1 SSSPVQETS
10 SNYDARTLSVTSVGD
25 TMYVSSSSA
34 SYAGG
39 SGPVNFLSFSSGS
52 WSSATTIDSSV
63 STPSVG
69 ISASGSTTLVIIYGG
84 DSNVK
89 YVTSFNLGSAWSSI
103 TTLSSSETSVTSISS
118 PYKTTNMAF
127 AEWVSG
133 LNSPFNIRFASFP
146 VTIPQAA
153 LSSNSWGKPG
163 LSPYEAYFDHLV
175 EYVSPGN
182 GLLGIKQDDLYLP
195 GRGLDLDVARVFS
208 TPYAFRGSSTYQYDN
223 YTLANL
229 GYGWSLNFPWLG
241 TNYLHLWDGQAYPY
255 SWFGTTFEYHKAV
268 DFKLVNNGNGYTLYS
283 KDGAVYQ
290 FDAR

>member
-1 SSSPVQETS
+1 MQYLTS
-10 SNYDARTLSVTSVGD
+10 SNLR
-25 TMYVSSSSA
+25 SSS
-34 SYAGG
+34 
-39 SGPVNFLSFSSGS
+39 
-52 WSSATTIDSSV
+52 
-63 STPSVG
+63 
-69 ISASGSTTLVIIYGG
+69 
-84 DSNVK
+84 
-89 YVTSFNLGSAWSSI
+89 SSI
-103 TTLSSSETSVTSISS
+103 TTLSPSETSVTSISS

-153 LSSNSWGKPG
+153 LSSNSWSKPG

-208 TPYAFRGSSTYQYDN
+208 TPYAFHYSSSPYIYDN
-223 YTLANL
+223 YTLSNI

-241 TNYLHLWDGQAYPY
+241 TNYLHLLDGQAYPY
-255 SWFGTTFEYHKAV
+255 SWVGSTFEYHGAV
-268 DFKLVNNGNGYTLYS
+268 DFKLVNNGNGYTLYTS
-283 KDGAVYQ
+283 DGTICQ
-290 FDAR
+290 FDSSKRNAPRGHS